1 MSTQPPH
8 LSSEVLDNLF
18 STAVIC
24 QFIATGMQRKEIQLI
39 HHLQTVI
46 ELMPRTPSSGK
57 YMPDGYASRCDCRV
71 LTT

>member
-39 HHLQTVI
+39 LPTDRDRAYAPYSKFRQVHT
-46 ELMPRTPSSGK
+46 
-57 YMPDGYASRCDCRV
+57 DGYASRCDCRV
-71 LTT
+71 LRT